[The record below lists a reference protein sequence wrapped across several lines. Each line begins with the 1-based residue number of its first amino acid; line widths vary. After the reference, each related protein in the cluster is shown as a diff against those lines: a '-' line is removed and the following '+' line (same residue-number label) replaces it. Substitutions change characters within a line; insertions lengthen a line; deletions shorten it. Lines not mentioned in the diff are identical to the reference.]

1 MNLGKMMA
9 LSLALVE
16 ATKRKHTFDRIMAK
30 KEKIEEMLEIDE
42 RVLFLEALE
51 LYAKREITKINKIR
65 EIAAKDT
72 KDEEFDND

>member
-9 LSLALVE
+9 LSLALEE
-16 ATKRKHTFDRIMAK
+16 AAERKNTFDRIMAK

-51 LYAKREITKINKIR
+51 LYAKMEIAKMKKIR
-65 EIAAKDT
+65 EIAKDT